1 MAPPRAA
8 GKHRLFVAL
17 VLAVIGLVTSSLVA
31 LHPGLQA
38 DDAPP
43 IARALARH
51 GSGTAP
57 SRRLGPAVPPH
68 VDFAVVLVLW
78 NPQNYSQRV
87 ARFRE
92 TLGRLERTD
101 DAKAW
106 VVAVELVYG
115 ANAFLI
121 PRPVPP
127 QRFSSM
133 RFRLPAGEVSWCKE
147 RLVNLAVD
155 ALPRSVRFV
164 AWVDSEVA
172 FTNPLWVAQARWAL
186 AQHGFAQLFERVHFL
201 GPRAEILDTE
211 RSLGAQLASGALWAE
226 MDKNASHASKSQ
238 RPHFAH
244 PGYAWAATR
253 DALERTGGLLARTF
267 GGADKHMAFALVH
280 RANLSFFTPPLGRRQ
295 RALAANGSLAR
306 RAPEAYFAHV
316 LRWQARAKA
325 AGLRGFGVVPGA
337 LNHSWHGDIRNR
349 AYLTRWK
356 IIHAFALDPD
366 AVFALNAD
374 GLDVW
379 TAAASPMLRHMVA
392 KHFAK
397 RNEDRAQPLPP
408 RWAKRSAADDADRGG
423 DDDDDDDDDALNTR

>member
-1 MAPPRAA
+1 MTAPRAG
-8 GKHRLFVAL
+8 GKHRLFIAL
-17 VLAVIGLVTSSLVA
+17 ALAVLGLVTSSLVA
-31 LHPGLQA
+31 LHPRLPSL
-38 DDAPP
+38 DDGHALPVAPRSSS
-43 IARALARH
+43 A
-51 GSGTAP
+51 AP
-57 SRRLGPAVPPH
+57 SRRLDPAVPSGI
-68 VDFAVVLVLW
+68 DFAIVLVLW

-92 TLGRLERTD
+92 TLDRLERTE

-115 ANAFLI
+115 ASAFLI
-121 PRPVPP
+121 PRPAPP
-127 QRFSSM
+127 QRASAM

-147 RLVNLAVD
+147 RLINLAVD

-172 FTNPLWVAQARWAL
+172 FTNPHWVADARRAL
-186 AQHGFAQLFERVHFL
+186 ARHGFAQLFERVHFL
-201 GPRAEILDTE
+201 GPRAEVLDTE
-211 RSLGAQLASGALWAE
+211 RSLGAQLASGALWTE
-226 MDKNASHASKSQ
+226 MGKNASDASKSH

-253 DALERTGGLLARTF
+253 DALARTGGLLERTF
-267 GGADKHMAFALVH
+267 GGADKHMAFALLH
-280 RANLSFFTPPLGRRQ
+280 RANFSFFTPPLGRRQ

-316 LRWQARAKA
+316 LRWQSRVVAS
-325 AGLRGFGVVPGA
+325 GLHGFGVVPGA
-337 LNHSWHGDIRNR
+337 LNHSWHGDVRNR

-356 IIHAFALDPD
+356 IVHAFSLDPE
-366 AVFALNAD
+366 AMFARNAN

-379 TAAASPMLRHMVA
+379 TAAASPMLRHLVA

-397 RNEDRAQPLPP
+397 RNEDRQQPLPP
-408 RWAKRSAADDADRGG
+408 RWAKRSASNGGG
-423 DDDDDDDDDALNTR
+423 DGGEDEEEPVYAM